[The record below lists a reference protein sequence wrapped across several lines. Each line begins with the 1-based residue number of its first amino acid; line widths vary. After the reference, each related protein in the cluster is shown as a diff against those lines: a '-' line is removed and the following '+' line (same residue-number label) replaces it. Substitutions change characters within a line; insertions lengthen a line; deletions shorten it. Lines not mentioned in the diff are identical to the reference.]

1 MPIPINDTFTPR
13 GVGYPLLNAKDVQMP
28 NGKRLS
34 ELDLTVPTK
43 DELVQAVMDALPAA
57 EGVSF

>member
-1 MPIPINDTFTPR
+1 MPIPINDTFAPR
-13 GVGYPLLNAKDVQMP
+13 GDGYPLMDAKDVAMP
-28 NGKRLS
+28 DGKRLS
-34 ELDLTVPTK
+34 ELDLHVPTK